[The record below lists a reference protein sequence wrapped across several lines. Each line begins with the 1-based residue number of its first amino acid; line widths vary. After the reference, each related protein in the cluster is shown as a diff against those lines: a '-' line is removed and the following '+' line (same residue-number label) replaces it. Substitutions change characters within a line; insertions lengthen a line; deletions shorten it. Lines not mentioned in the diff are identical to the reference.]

1 MDRLIFA
8 RTVDEFRRLAREAS
22 IDVKKNGATLLH
34 TFCSL
39 GRVDLV
45 EYLLGRVGVP
55 ITQNLDTRQTPLHCT
70 LDCSNDAD
78 QDRKRCHILRLLL
91 NSIRGGV
98 SRPDINARDIN
109 GWTPLKMACRAGLV
123 ECARYLLQSGANV
136 DIRDKEGFGAIHDA
150 VGHPNVIAEL
160 IPYYDN
166 VNVVTF
172 HHETPLLL
180 AVKQGEFNTVQY
192 LVHSGANVNKE
203 DVFGIMKFFIKF
215 IFLNIWLL

>member
-1 MDRLIFA
+1 M
-8 RTVDEFRRLAREAS
+8 
-22 IDVKKNGATLLH
+22 
-34 TFCSL
+34 
-39 GRVDLV
+39 
-45 EYLLGRVGVP
+45 P

-78 QDRKRCHILRLLL
+78 QDQKRCHILRLLL

-98 SRPDINARDIN
+98 SRSDINARDIN
-109 GWTPLKMACRAGLV
+109 GWTPLIMACRAGLV

-136 DIRDKEGFGAIHDA
+136 DIRNKEGFGAIHAA

-166 VNVVTF
+166 VNVATF

-180 AVKQGEFNTVQY
+180 AVKQGDFNTAKH

-203 DVFGIMKFFIKF
+203 DVFGI
-215 IFLNIWLL
+215 